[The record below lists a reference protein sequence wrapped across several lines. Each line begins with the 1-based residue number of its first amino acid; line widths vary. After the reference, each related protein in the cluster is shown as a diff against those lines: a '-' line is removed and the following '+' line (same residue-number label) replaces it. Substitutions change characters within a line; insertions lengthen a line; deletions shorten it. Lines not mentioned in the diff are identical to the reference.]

1 MCNVRMRTL
10 MPVPKYLAVK
20 EIKWFKQ
27 NFDIAV
33 QLRLLLKDCVTVQI
47 DMIETRSNM
56 CKNKYNPMKH

>member
-1 MCNVRMRTL
+1 